1 MAAATGGILSFFGG
15 AKEAQDQSM
24 RDTMQRESAEELVLI
39 SKHGRPS
46 RQPIHYGA
54 QIATV
59 TLFKYEI
66 HLFVAQI
73 EAEVDVVPSESERTK
88 TAGVHWLPLAALLSP
103 IDPRLMPSSRLM
115 AACIA
120 NIPSKMLNDLLRP
133 LSSLRKQSN
142 PRGWRKQQQMRQ
154 SRITCRSDR
163 RTVSA
168 YLHGHTTIASS
179 EGPTLTTFA
188 AAEDELVSWLHRCAA
203 GRMKLCDVWELL
215 SFSAHQIRSQHVDSQ
230 DPGNVTVANSK
241 QEESTATMSV
251 QDFIWYVSDFRPA
264 NGGMWVSLRQNLW
277 LQSNPGNTSCVFATS
292 QGQSR
297 VGHPLES
304 IYVGDAVRVVFVNN
318 VSIRPFMAI
327 IATNPRPF
335 TVHPN
340 AHSATV

>member
-1 MAAATGGILSFFGG
+1 MAAATGGTLSFFGG

-73 EAEVDVVPSESERTK
+73 EAEVDVVPSESEQTK

-103 IDPRLMPSSRLM
+103 IDPRLMPSARLM

-120 NIPSKMLNDLLRP
+120 NIPSKMLNDLMRP
-133 LSSLRKQSN
+133 LSSFS
-142 PRGWRKQQQMRQ
+142 Q

-168 YLHGHTTIASS
+168 YLHCQTSS
-179 EGPTLTTFA
+179 
-188 AAEDELVSWLHRCAA
+188 R
-203 GRMKLCDVWELL
+203 
-215 SFSAHQIRSQHVDSQ
+215 
-230 DPGNVTVANSK
+230 
-241 QEESTATMSV
+241 
-251 QDFIWYVSDFRPA
+251 
-264 NGGMWVSLRQNLW
+264 
-277 LQSNPGNTSCVFATS
+277 
-292 QGQSR
+292 
-297 VGHPLES
+297 
-304 IYVGDAVRVVFVNN
+304 
-318 VSIRPFMAI
+318 
-327 IATNPRPF
+327 
-335 TVHPN
+335 
-340 AHSATV
+340 

>member
-1 MAAATGGILSFFGG
+1 MAAATGGTLSFFGG
-15 AKEAQDQSM
+15 ANEAQDQSM

-73 EAEVDVVPSESERTK
+73 EAEVDVVPSESEQTK

-103 IDPRLMPSSRLM
+103 IDPRLMPSARLM

-120 NIPSKMLNDLLRP
+120 NIPSKMLNDLMRP
-133 LSSLRKQSN
+133 PFSIS
-142 PRGWRKQQQMRQ
+142 Q

-163 RTVSA
+163 RTVLA

-179 EGPTLTTFA
+179 EGPTLTTFE

-203 GRMKLCDVWELL
+203 GHMKLCDIWELL
-215 SFSAHQIRSQHVDSQ
+215 SFSAHQIRS
-230 DPGNVTVANSK
+230 
-241 QEESTATMSV
+241 
-251 QDFIWYVSDFRPA
+251 
-264 NGGMWVSLRQNLW
+264 
-277 LQSNPGNTSCVFATS
+277 
-292 QGQSR
+292 
-297 VGHPLES
+297 
-304 IYVGDAVRVVFVNN
+304 
-318 VSIRPFMAI
+318 
-327 IATNPRPF
+327 PF

-340 AHSATV
+340 AHAATV